1 MDFKKLGKKLL
12 FPPIWVTVLLTV
24 ISAAALVY
32 VFVKG
37 LTENPVAYVVYI
49 VSFYTVSVLSIF
61 LAAVLPKRYKQI
73 KQKVYDNPIGN
84 RYMTDP
90 AFKTHVS
97 LYASLAVNLLY
108 VGTNV
113 LSYALYRSMWFV
125 VMAVYYSI
133 LAAMRFLLANY
144 MRTRGIGKNRLGE
157 LKRARLCSYILM
169 TVTLALSG
177 TVLMILYQ
185 NKGAKY
191 NGILIYVMAAYTF
204 YITTLAIVN
213 YIRYRKYNSPVM
225 TVTKTVTLSAALV
238 SMLSLETA
246 MFAQFGAEMSSE
258 NKQLMIMLTGAGVS
272 AVIIVL
278 SIYMIVR
285 TTREIKLIGAKHS
298 GKQ

>member
-12 FPPIWVTVLLTV
+12 FPPVWVMFLLTV

-32 VFVKG
+32 VFLNGYETSV
-37 LTENPVAYVVYI
+37 VSYVVYV

-73 KQKVYDNPIGN
+73 KQKVYDNPLGN

-90 AFKTHVS
+90 AFRTHVS

-113 LSYALYRSMWFV
+113 LSYVLYGSMWFV
-125 VMAVYYSI
+125 VMAVYYAI
-133 LAAMRFLLANY
+133 LAVMRFLLANY
-144 MRTRGIGKNRLGE
+144 MRTRSIGKNRLGE
-157 LKRARLCSYILM
+157 LRRARLCSYILM
-169 TVTLALSG
+169 TVNFALSG
-177 TVLMILYQ
+177 AVLMILYQ
-185 NKGAKY
+185 SKGAKY

-204 YITTLAIVN
+204 YITTIAIVN
-213 YIRYRKYNSPVM
+213 YIKYRKYNSPVM

-258 NKQLMIMLTGAGVS
+258 NKQLMIILTGAGVS
-272 AVIIVL
+272 AVILAL
-278 SIYMIVR
+278 SVYMIVR
-285 TTREIKLIGAKHS
+285 TNREIKINRSKHN
-298 GKQ
+298 GK